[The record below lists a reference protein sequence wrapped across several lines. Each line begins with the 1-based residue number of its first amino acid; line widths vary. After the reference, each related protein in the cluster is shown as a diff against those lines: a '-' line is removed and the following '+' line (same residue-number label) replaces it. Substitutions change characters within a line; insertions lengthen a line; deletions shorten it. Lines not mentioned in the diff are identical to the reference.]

1 MSMSE
6 QFSKFGYEKL
16 RIAKPGSKPRTVYRP
31 SDELRA
37 VHLGALADLR
47 HLRIDMPFAYGG
59 VRGRSL
65 LDHVEQ
71 HAGHQQFYLL
81 DLKDAFASVDISY
94 LRAQMLHAV
103 GPRSPISIS
112 KMRDFLLHEATIDGV
127 DGLPLGLPASPMLFN
142 IYCREMDHH
151 IGKLCRNEGITYT
164 RWLDDLTFSSSESPS
179 HFDRPLRR
187 AIRAIIHETPGMH
200 VNDAKAKLLTGK
212 KPVTITGLTV
222 YPATATGD
230 VKIAPSR
237 ELLETVRATFEE
249 AGAILAAGH
258 DLTEDDVALLNGYN
272 SVLHMAGD
280 PVESKSRAVRDFSE
294 VYRALTRRAVLG
306 SRRLTFSESEET
318 LFDMST

>member
-1 MSMSE
+1 MSE
-6 QFSKFGYEKL
+6 QLPDRDYEKL
-16 RIAKPGSKPRTVYRP
+16 QIGKPGSKTRTVYRP

-37 VHLGALADLR
+37 VHHEVLAGLR

-81 DLKDAFASVDISY
+81 DLKDAFASVDISH
-94 LRAQMLHAV
+94 LRSEMFHAV
-103 GPRSPISIS
+103 GPKSPISIS
-112 KMRDFLLHEATIDGV
+112 RMSDFIRNEATIDGV

-142 IYCREMDHH
+142 IYCRKMDQRL
-151 IGKLCRNEGITYT
+151 GKLCRTEGITYT
-164 RWLDDLTFSSSESPS
+164 RWLDDLTFSSSQSPR

-187 AIRAIIHETPGMH
+187 NIRAIIEETPGMKI
-200 VNDAKAKLLTGK
+200 NDGKAKLLSGK

-222 YPATATGD
+222 YPPGATGD

-237 ELLETVRATFEE
+237 ELLDAVRATLEE
-249 AGAILAAGH
+249 ARAVLDQGG
-258 DLTEDDVALLNGYN
+258 DLSEDDMDLLHGYN